1 MSASRETLEARDT
14 VTHDVIVIGGGQ
26 AGLAMGYQLARRG
39 ISFVI
44 LEAHKRIG
52 DSWRERWDS
61 LRLFTPAR
69 YDGLD
74 GMPFPAPAFSFPTK
88 NEMADYLET
97 YARKFQLPVLTGTRV
112 NRVSRNDNGF
122 VVATDQGTFFARQ
135 VVVAMSTFQKPR
147 IPAFAKELAP
157 DIVQLHSF
165 EYRNPSA
172 MREGDVLLVGAGN
185 SGAEIA
191 LDLASRHRVWLSG
204 RDVGQIPFRI
214 ESRISRLMV
223 PIIFRVVFHRVLTIR
238 TPMGR
243 KARVRMLTSGGPL
256 IRTKREDLTAAG
268 VQHVGRVAG
277 VREGKPVLEDGRV
290 LDVSNIIWCTGFEPG
305 FSWLDLD
312 VHGDLEP
319 KHDAGIARDVPGL
332 YFVGLMFL
340 YAGSSTMVHGVSR
353 DASRIAD
360 VIKQEAHSA
369 KGRESVR
376 PRPLAAGRASE
387 AFTGRDGSLPDSD

>member
-1 MSASRETLEARDT
+1 MIGSGERTGTRDT
-14 VTHDVIVIGGGQ
+14 ITDDVIVIGGGQ
-26 AGLAMGYQLARRG
+26 AGLAMGYQLAQRG

-44 LEAHKRIG
+44 LEAHERIG

-112 NRVSRNDNGF
+112 TRVSRNGDGF
-122 VVATDQGTFFARQ
+122 TVATDQGTFSAKQ

-147 IPAFAKELAP
+147 IPAFAKELGP

-172 MREGDVLLVGAGN
+172 MREGDVLVVGAGN

-223 PIIFRVVFHRVLTIR
+223 PIIFRLVFHRVLTVR

-243 KARVRMLTSGGPL
+243 KARVRMLTTGGPR

-268 VQHVGRVAG
+268 VQQVGRVAG

-290 LDVSNIIWCTGFEPG
+290 LDVSNVIWCTGFEPG

-319 KHDAGIARDVPGL
+319 KHDAGVARDVPGL

-360 VIKQEAHSA
+360 VIQQRAPSA
-369 KGRESVR
+369 KVRERQKALNARGHNSQGARQPEDATVKGR
-376 PRPLAAGRASE
+376 
-387 AFTGRDGSLPDSD
+387 